1 MCQNISVFRCLTWVK
16 ESNSILWIT
25 TTYSV
30 SKESRS
36 EKSSLERLTSLLLD
50 RYLESNWKNIETVY
64 ILEMI
69 LLDSCYESVNMWG

>member
-1 MCQNISVFRCLTWVK
+1 MCQNISVFRRLTWVK

-50 RYLESNWKNIETVY
+50 RYLKSNWKNIETVY

>member
-1 MCQNISVFRCLTWVK
+1 MCQNISVFRCLSWVK

-50 RYLESNWKNIETVY
+50 RYLKSNWKNIETVY

>member
-50 RYLESNWKNIETVY
+50 RYLKSNWKNIETVY

-69 LLDSCYESVNMWG
+69 LLDSCYESVNM

>member
-16 ESNSILWIT
+16 ESNSILLIT

-50 RYLESNWKNIETVY
+50 RYLKSNWKNIETVY

>member
-50 RYLESNWKNIETVY
+50 RYLKSNWKNIETVY

>member
-25 TTYSV
+25 TTYTV

-50 RYLESNWKNIETVY
+50 RYLKSNWKNIETVY

>member
-1 MCQNISVFRCLTWVK
+1 MVK

-50 RYLESNWKNIETVY
+50 RYLKSNWKNIETVY

>member
-1 MCQNISVFRCLTWVK
+1 MVR

-50 RYLESNWKNIETVY
+50 RYLKSNWKNIETVY